1 MDVKIVRVPGR
12 EIEDWD
18 TFHTVFARAFG
29 FPDYCGRNMN
39 AWIDCMTYLD
49 DTGNC
54 EVSVVEGG
62 LVVIRI
68 DSAAE
73 FAARCPE
80 QHQAIVEGAAFVNHW
95 RVEVSQ
101 PPILALMLIG
111 QYRAGAH
118 LILRLPPVRARLP
131 VR

>member
-1 MDVKIVRVPGR
+1 MDVKIVTVPVS
-12 EIEDWD
+12 EIKDWD

-29 FPDYCGRNMN
+29 FPDYYGRNMN
-39 AWIDCMTYLD
+39 AWIDCMTSLD
-49 DTGNC
+49 DTGNS

-80 QHQAIVEGAAFVNHW
+80 QYKAIVECAAFANHR
-95 RVEVSQ
+95 RVEVGQ
-101 PPILALMLIG
+101 LPILALMLIG
-111 QYRAGAH
+111 HY
-118 LILRLPPVRARLP
+118 
-131 VR
+131 